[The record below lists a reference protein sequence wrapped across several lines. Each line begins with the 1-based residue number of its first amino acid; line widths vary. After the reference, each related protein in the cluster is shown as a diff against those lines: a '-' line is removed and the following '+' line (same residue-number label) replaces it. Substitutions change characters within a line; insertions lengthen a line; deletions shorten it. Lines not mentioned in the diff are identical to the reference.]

1 MAQEVAG
8 SKPVTRPILSM
19 SPIPWSAI
27 LTHGPAI
34 VSAAR
39 SLLANQS
46 RKFDERNQSVD
57 ARLEQL
63 HTASVD
69 SARLLQEMAE
79 QLQALTLAQ
88 QEMQRRLRL
97 ALIVGVVAALVA
109 LSALILVGAS

>member
-1 MAQEVAG
+1 
-8 SKPVTRPILSM
+8 M
-19 SPIPWSAI
+19 SPIPWGAI

-46 RKFDERNQSVD
+46 SRFDERNQSVD
-57 ARLEQL
+57 ARIEHLEK
-63 HTASVD
+63 ASVD

-88 QEMQRRLRL
+88 QEIHRRLRL
-97 ALIVGVVAALVA
+97 ALIASIVAASLA
-109 LSALILVGAS
+109 LGALAIAIVS